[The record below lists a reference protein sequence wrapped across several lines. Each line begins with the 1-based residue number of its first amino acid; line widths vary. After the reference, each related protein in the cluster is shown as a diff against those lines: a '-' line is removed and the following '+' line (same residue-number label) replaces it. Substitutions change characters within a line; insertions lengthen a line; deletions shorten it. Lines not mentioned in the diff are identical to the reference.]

1 MEDTPGS
8 RIKKCAILP
17 PMPTIRRPGFPGN
30 TPWLAFAIL
39 LVAGGL
45 VYLLGPILTPFLA
58 GALLAY
64 MFDPLVDRLEAYGLS
79 RTTGTVI
86 VIVLAGLALL
96 ALLLVALPLFQ
107 GQFAELSQRVPAA
120 LDMLQTRLLPWLQ
133 QTFGITIDF
142 NLAALKAW
150 LTEKATQN
158 GAAWLP
164 SLQTGALAIVGLL
177 ANLLL
182 IPVVMFYLL
191 RDWDVMMARVATL
204 APRRWLG
211 TVSRVARD
219 MDAVVGEFLRG
230 QLAVMATLSLYYA
243 IALWAAGLD
252 YALPIG
258 ILTGVLSFVPFL
270 GFGLGVILALLVALL
285 QFTDWTGV
293 AWVAGIYLAGQVLES
308 YVITPRLVGE
318 RVGLHPVSVIFALAA
333 FGQLFGFVGVLLAV
347 PLAAIL
353 LVALRELCS
362 VYEASDFYAGSY
374 NAGSFDPAS
383 SAMSTPLFESR
394 IASLPLVHRGKVR
407 DIYAVGDDKLLIV
420 TTDRLSAFDVVM
432 PVPIP
437 GKGEVLTR
445 VSAFWFDRLKAIVPS
460 QALDI
465 APESVVADSE
475 RDQVVGRAIVVKKLK
490 ALPVEAIVRG
500 YLAGSGWKEYQAGQS
515 VCGIPLPA
523 GLVQAGR
530 LPEPIF
536 TPSTKAALGAHDENI
551 AFEQMVTLIGQDLA
565 TQVRDASLALY
576 KAAAEYALTRGIIIA
591 DTKFEFGLDEA
602 GKLVWIDEAL
612 TPDSSRFWPA
622 DQYQPGSSPPS
633 FDKQF
638 VRDWLEGSGWNKQAP
653 GPALPAE
660 IVAKTSEKY
669 REVMTRLLA

>member
-1 MEDTPGS
+1 MH
-8 RIKKCAILP
+8 
-17 PMPTIRRPGFPGN
+17 TIRRPGFPGN
-30 TPWLAFAIL
+30 TPWLAFAVL

-64 MFDPLVDRLEAYGLS
+64 IFDPLVDRLETRGLS
-79 RTTGTVI
+79 RTAGTVV
-86 VIVLAGLALL
+86 VIVLAGLAVS

-120 LDMLQTRLLPWLQ
+120 LDLLRTRFLPWLQ
-133 QTFGITIDF
+133 QTFGIGIDF
-142 NLAALKAW
+142 NLAALKTW

-158 GAAWLP
+158 GTAWLP
-164 SLQTGALAIVGLL
+164 SLQTGALAIVGVL

-191 RDWDVMMARVATL
+191 RDWDVMVARIATL

-211 TVSRVARD
+211 TVTRIARD

-243 IALWAAGLD
+243 LALWAAGLD

-318 RVGLHPVSVIFALAA
+318 RVGLHPVAVIFALAA

-353 LVALRELCS
+353 LVALRELRG

-374 NAGSFDPAS
+374 NAGSFDSAS
-383 SAMSTPLFESR
+383 SAMSAPLLGQPLLESH

-432 PVPIP
+432 PIPIP
-437 GKGEVLTR
+437 GKGGVLTR
-445 VSAFWFDRLKAIVPS
+445 VSAFWFDKLKAIVPS

-465 APESVVADSE
+465 APESVVAESE
-475 RDQVVGRAIVVKKLK
+475 RDQVAGRAIVVKKLK

-500 YLAGSGWKEYQAGQS
+500 YLAGSGWKEYQVSQS

-551 AFEQMVTLIGQDLA
+551 TFEQMATLIGQDLA

-576 KAAAEYALTRGIIIA
+576 KSAAEYALTRGIIIA

-602 GKLVWIDEAL
+602 GNLVWIDEAL

-622 DQYQPGSSPPS
+622 DQYRPGSSPPS

-653 GPALPAE
+653 GPVLPDE